1 MVHFCFVPQPQ
12 RPKYRESLFNISHNL
27 SFFTLSK
34 ISWSHGFNI
43 DEDDEDDDQDD
54 DDDCHQD
61 DDHYGSNDKVL
72 PRGGAT
78 GEDLAGLDHQVHLF
92 RLI

>member
-1 MVHFCFVPQPQ
+1 MAHFCFVPQPQ

-43 DEDDEDDDQDD
+43 DEDDEDDNQDD
-54 DDDCHQD
+54 DDHHVCMHD
-61 DDHYGSNDKVL
+61 DDDDVL
-72 PRGGAT
+72 PPGGAT

-92 RLI
+92 CLI

>member
-1 MVHFCFVPQPQ
+1 MAHFCFVPQPQ

-34 ISWSHGFNI
+34 ISWSHGSNI
-43 DEDDEDDDQDD
+43 GEDDEDDSKNDDGDHHQDDEDHDD
-54 DDDCHQD
+54 DD
-61 DDHYGSNDKVL
+61 NVL